1 MIRENRFKPVA
12 AIVAT
17 VFTLGAVTA
26 VAFAPS
32 SSSSVLAD
40 ADTVLEALPLPIAAP
55 ESLDRFLQTESV
67 RRGDSLSALLARLG
81 ALDVAFQRFVAT
93 DPVAR
98 KVLQLEAGRTVLAE
112 LDGNGRV
119 MKFSYRL
126 TRLEAGLSNPARGG
140 KRVLISR
147 TETGFKAREE
157 AAELERSV
165 ASRVIE
171 VRTTLAAA
179 AEAGGVPD
187 HVTRQLG
194 DIFEASVDLRR
205 NLKSGD
211 RLRVMYETVR
221 EPGSFEN
228 AAAGRVLAAELVA
241 GGRRHE
247 AVWFER
253 TIGGSRQA
261 PRFGRGEYYT
271 YEARSLKQTFL
282 RNPLEEA
289 QLMSGFTEARMH
301 PVMRDWRAHKGVDF
315 AAPLGTRVRS
325 VGDGVVDFAG
335 QQRGYGNVVMIKH
348 NAQIMT
354 VYAHLNDF
362 VDGLKVGDRLSQGDV
377 LGYVGRTGWATG
389 PHLHYEFRINN
400 EPTDPMAVALPS
412 MEPLEPADLQ
422 RFNHVSGTL
431 RADLQRFD
439 ELRVARFQ

>member
-1 MIRENRFKPVA
+1 MIRDNRFKPVA

-17 VFTLGAVTA
+17 IFTLGAVTA

-32 SSSSVLAD
+32 SSPNALAD
-40 ADTVLEALPLPIAAP
+40 ADTVLEALPLPITEP

-67 RRGDSLSALLARLG
+67 RRGDSLSALMARLG
-81 ALDVAFQRFVAT
+81 ALDVGFQRFVAA

-126 TRLEAGLSNPARGG
+126 TRLESGLANPARGG
-140 KRVLISR
+140 RRVLISR
-147 TETGFKAREE
+147 TENGFQAREE

-187 HVTRQLG
+187 NVTRQLG
-194 DIFEASVDLRR
+194 DIFEASIDLRR
-205 NLKSGD
+205 DLKPGD
-211 RLRVMYETVR
+211 RLRVLYETVR
-221 EPGSFEN
+221 EPGSFES
-228 AAAGRVLAAELVA
+228 AAAGRVLAAELSA

-253 TIGGSRQA
+253 TIGGPRHA
-261 PRFGRGEYYT
+261 PKFGRGEYYT
-271 YEARSLKQTFL
+271 YDARSLKQTFL

-315 AAPLGTRVRS
+315 AAPLGTKVRT
-325 VGDGVVDFAG
+325 VGDGVVDFVG

-362 VDGLKVGDRLSQGDV
+362 VDGLKVGDKLSQGDV

-389 PHLHYEFRINN
+389 PHLHYEFRING
-400 EPTDPMAVALPS
+400 EQTDPMAVALPS
-412 MEPLEPADLQ
+412 IEPLEAADLQ
-422 RFNHVSGTL
+422 RFNTAASAL